1 MLQVFKKLN
10 KSLVEIDSELIV
22 DGFDFTDH
30 WIHMSNPTDK
40 EVEFI
45 SRATLIPEDY
55 IKAALDAEERAR
67 IEKEEFGKEDFS
79 FGTELTADE
88 TSLLPHTVLM
98 SVTDIPITEEDDDKY
113 TYATLPFGFISTD
126 KVVVTVCLNETS
138 IIYDL
143 MAGRFV
149 KDFNIHKRTRFFLQL
164 QYVIAKKYLQYLKQ
178 IDRASQRVQNELEKS
193 MTNQNL
199 VEMLSLE
206 KALVYFSTSL
216 RANTAVLDKVPRLI
230 KFYEEDEDLW
240 EDVLIENKQ
249 AIEMSNIYREI
260 LSGTMDAYASL
271 ISNNLNIV
279 MKALAVITICID
291 VPAMIAAFWGM
302 NTGVPFDD
310 KNWGFWVVIGISIV
324 ILLIILIILWKK
336 KMLK

>member
-1 MLQVFKKLN
+1 MIQVFKKLN
-10 KSLVEIDSELIV
+10 KSLVEVENEQINAAY
-22 DGFDFTDH
+22 DFSDH

-45 SRATLIPEDY
+45 SRATLIPEEY
-55 IKAALDAEERAR
+55 IKAALDSEERAR
-67 IEKEEFGKEDFS
+67 IEKEEFGAEDFP
-79 FGTELTADE
+79 FCDELKDSSE
-88 TSLLPHTVLM
+88 LPHTVLM

-113 TYATLPFGFISTD
+113 AYATLPFGFISTN
-126 KVVVTVCLNETS
+126 KTVVTVCLNETS

-143 MAGRFV
+143 MAGRYV

-164 QYVIAKKYLQYLKQ
+164 QYVISKKYLQYLKQ

-193 MTNQNL
+193 MKNESL
-199 VEMLSLE
+199 IEMLSLE

-216 RANTAVLDKVPRLI
+216 RANTAVLDKVPRLV
-230 KFYEEDEDLW
+230 KFYEEDKDLW
-240 EDVLIENKQ
+240 DDVLIENKQ
-249 AIEMSNIYREI
+249 AIEMSNIYRDI

-302 NTGVPFDD
+302 NTNVPFGD

-324 ILLIILIILWKK
+324 ILIIILIVLWKK

>member
-1 MLQVFKKLN
+1 MLQVYKKLN
-10 KSLVEIDSELIV
+10 RSVVEV
-22 DGFDFTDH
+22 DADLLNEGYDFSDH

-40 EVEFI
+40 EIEMI
-45 SRATLIPEDY
+45 SIATKIPEEY
-55 IKAALDAEERAR
+55 LKAALDSEERAR
-67 IEKEEFGKEDFS
+67 IEKEDNI
-79 FGTELTADE
+79 
-88 TSLLPHTVLM
+88 LM

-113 TYATLPFGFISTD
+113 TYATLPFGFISTENT
-126 KVVVTVCLNETS
+126 VVTVCLNETS

-143 MAGRFV
+143 MAGRYV
-149 KDFNIHKRTRFFLQL
+149 RDFNIHKRMRFFLQL
-164 QYVIAKKYLQYLKQ
+164 QYVISKKYLQYLNQ
-178 IDRASQRVQNELEKS
+178 IDRASQRVQNELEKAMKNES
-193 MTNQNL
+193 L
-199 VEMLSLE
+199 IEMLSLE

-230 KFYEEDEDLW
+230 KFYQEDEDLW
-240 EDVLIENKQ
+240 DDVLIENKQ

-302 NTGVPFDD
+302 NTGVPFGD
-310 KNWGFWVVIGISIV
+310 KNWGFWVVIGISAV